1 MHSVR
6 VTKLSM
12 PSSPGAEEPPSKKLF
27 ASIRYF
33 IASSL
38 PVQRADQLR
47 HVLDING
54 AIYVEKGSLDPA
66 LNTIITNS
74 HRFEGWE
81 DVMKIEQVNVVTD
94 KWVERSIVLGKM
106 QL

>member
-1 MHSVR
+1 
-6 VTKLSM
+6 M
-12 PSSPGAEEPPSKKLF
+12 PSSPGAEDLPAKELF

-47 HVLDING
+47 HVLDTNG
-54 AIYVEKGSLDPA
+54 AVFVEEGSLDPT

-81 DVMKIEQVNVVTD
+81 DAMKREQVRVVTD
-94 KWVERSIVLGKM
+94 KWVEKSVILGKM